1 VLVKNNNNG
10 NQTVNTLI
18 DSLSQVDEES
28 AAIDSI
34 LTSLESDR

>member
-1 VLVKNNNNG
+1 MLVKNNNNG

-18 DSLSQVDEES
+18 DSLSPVDEES

>member
-1 VLVKNNNNG
+1 MLVKNNNNG